1 MNRTRTILVAALF
14 ALFATGC
21 FEVEQSIN
29 LNRDMSGTANFK
41 LGIDMEPMVII
52 MAKVQKEMGGDKS
65 PLTKAEIAAAKA
77 DFKKN
82 EKKSTET
89 PTDPRKQA
97 EGGLPPGVKLLDASV
112 TEKEF
117 GVTTNMKF
125 AFDKL
130 SNLVG
135 VKLGTKKDAGGAPD
149 PTKSSVIDSP
159 FQGLEISETAKTISI
174 HTKPQNPAEKVK
186 SPNQR
191 GGRPEN
197 GPRNREDDERRLQE
211 PARRLEDHRPFRGS
225 VHQRHAPRR
234 QHADMGVR
242 LRKVPETRREP
253 ERSRRHGRERDVQE
267 IERD

>member
-1 MNRTRTILVAALF
+1 MIRTRTILVAALF

-21 FEVEQSIN
+21 FEVEQSIE
-29 LNRDMSGTANFK
+29 LKRDLSGTANFK
-41 LGIDMEPMVII
+41 LGIDMEPMVMI

-89 PTDPRKQA
+89 TDPRKQA

-130 SNLVG
+130 SSLVG
-135 VKLGTKKDAGGAPD
+135 VKLGSKKEGEGPGD
-149 PTKSSVIDSP
+149 PTKKSIIDTP

-186 SPNQR
+186 NQASEQ
-191 GGRPEN
+191 GPKMDPETEKMMN
-197 GPRNREDDERRLQE
+197 DAFKNLRVAWKITAPFEVASTNATRREGNTLIWEYDFAKFQKLAENPKALD
-211 PARRLEDHRPFRGS
+211 
-225 VHQRHAPRR
+225 
-234 QHADMGVR
+234 DMGVSVTY
-242 LRKVPETRREP
+242 KK
-253 ERSRRHGRERDVQE
+253 
-267 IERD
+267 

>member
-1 MNRTRTILVAALF
+1 MIRTRTILVAALF

-29 LNRDMSGTANFK
+29 LNRDLSGTANFK

-82 EKKSTET
+82 EKTSTET
-89 PTDPRKQA
+89 ADPRKQA

-130 SNLVG
+130 SSLVG
-135 VKLGTKKDAGGAPD
+135 VKLGNKKEGEAPAD
-149 PTKSSVIDSP
+149 PTKKSIIDTP

-186 SPNQR
+186 SQADSQ
-191 GGRPEN
+191 GGPKMDPETEKMMN
-197 GPRNREDDERRLQE
+197 DAFKNLRVAWKITAPFEVASTNATRREGKTLIWEYDF
-211 PARRLEDHRPFRGS
+211 ARFQKIAENPKALD
-225 VHQRHAPRR
+225 
-234 QHADMGVR
+234 DMGVSVTY
-242 LRKVPETRREP
+242 KK
-253 ERSRRHGRERDVQE
+253 
-267 IERD
+267 

>member
-1 MNRTRTILVAALF
+1 MTRTRTILVAALF

-21 FEVEQSIN
+21 FEVEQSIE
-29 LNRDMSGTANFK
+29 LKRDLSGTANFK

-82 EKKSTET
+82 EKKTTET
-89 PTDPRKQA
+89 QEDPRKQA
-97 EGGLPPGVKLLDASV
+97 EGGLPPGVKLIDASV

-125 AFDKL
+125 SFDKL
-130 SNLVG
+130 SSLVG
-135 VKLGTKKDAGGAPD
+135 VKLGSKKEGAEAGD
-149 PTKSSVIDSP
+149 PTKKSIIDTP

-186 SPNQR
+186 SQADSQ
-191 GGRPEN
+191 GGPKMDPETEKMMN
-197 GPRNREDDERRLQE
+197 DAFKNLRVAWKITAPFEVASTNATRREGNTLIWEYDFAKFQKLAENPKALD
-211 PARRLEDHRPFRGS
+211 
-225 VHQRHAPRR
+225 
-234 QHADMGVR
+234 DMGVNVTY
-242 LRKVPETRREP
+242 KK
-253 ERSRRHGRERDVQE
+253 
-267 IERD
+267 

>member
-1 MNRTRTILVAALF
+1 MIRTRTILAPALF

-52 MAKVQKEMGGDKS
+52 MAKIQKEMGGDKS

-82 EKKSTET
+82 EKKSTEK
-89 PTDPRKQA
+89 PDPRKEA

-125 AFDKL
+125 SFDKL
-130 SNLVG
+130 SSLVG
-135 VKLGTKKDAGGAPD
+135 VKLGSKKEGAEPAD
-149 PTKSSVIDSP
+149 PTKKSIIDSP
-159 FQGLEISETAKTISI
+159 FQGLEISETSRTISI

-186 SPNQR
+186 SQADAQ
-191 GGRPEN
+191 GGPKMDPETEKMMN
-197 GPRNREDDERRLQE
+197 DAFKNLRVAWKITAPFEVASTNATRREGNTLIWEYDFAKFQKLAENPKSLD
-211 PARRLEDHRPFRGS
+211 
-225 VHQRHAPRR
+225 
-234 QHADMGVR
+234 DMGVNVTY
-242 LRKVPETRREP
+242 KK
-253 ERSRRHGRERDVQE
+253 
-267 IERD
+267 